1 MKITLETAKKLYNA
15 GIRGLAV
22 WYEPFE
28 DWRKGNPFR
37 RRRMAWNAWG
47 PDGLPADWRALGLD
61 EVLAQAVYELEGAR
75 DSMTVLYLYP
85 EGYKVERYDA
95 EEIELKAVKIRG
107 KIEGRPVRFRFD
119 HTDGLSLRERVRGL
133 VKDYLDWHQCGSL
146 LSCRASQCP
155 ELTVEAVL
163 NWEKSARKT
172 TYWSALEEPLALRF
186 LQGILALA
194 ESLINGGHEAS
205 GE

>member
-28 DWRKGNPFR
+28 DWPKGNPFR

-47 PDGLPADWRALGLD
+47 PDGLPADWRALGLN
-61 EVLAQAVYELEGAR
+61 EVLVQAAYELEGAR
-75 DSMTVLYLYP
+75 DGVTVLYLYP

-95 EEIELKAVKIRG
+95 EEIELRQVKVRG
-107 KIEGRPVRFRFD
+107 KIEGKPVRFSFD
-119 HTDGLSLRERVRGL
+119 HTDKLSLRERVKRL
-133 VKDYLDWHQCGSL
+133 VKDYLDWHECGCP
-146 LSCRASQCP
+146 LSCPASECP
-155 ELTVEAVL
+155 ELAVEAVL
-163 NWEKSARKT
+163 NWKKSASKT
-172 TYWSALEEPLALRF
+172 IYWSVLEEPLALRF
-186 LQGILALA
+186 LQNILALT
-194 ESLINGGHEAS
+194 ESLIHGSREAS